1 MVETEIYFNNRK
13 ERKIVVVATM
23 SSGKSTL
30 INALLSKKLLPS
42 SNEACTATITKVINR
57 KQENY
62 SAKAYSEKKELLYE
76 EYDVSYEKMKEWNNN
91 ENISEIEIY
100 GNIPFANKKE
110 ILNLTLI
117 DTPGPNNSRNSVHQK
132 ILEKY
137 LENIDENTI
146 ILYVLNATQ
155 LGITDDSILLDNLI
169 KIVGNNSKNIIFVLN
184 KSDCFNNEDDDI
196 AKIMKGVSKYLE
208 KKGIE
213 NTDILPIA
221 ALPALK
227 IRSEPQSIK
236 QKQKRNYFID
246 IMNIDENLHLEKYSI
261 KENKDFELN
270 NMSYEEKAFFHTG
283 LHILENR
290 IIEKGREL

>member
-1 MVETEIYFNNRK
+1 MVETKINFNNRK
-13 ERKIVVVATM
+13 EKKIVVVATM

-117 DTPGPNNSRNSVHQK
+117 DTPGQ
-132 ILEKY
+132 
-137 LENIDENTI
+137 NTI

-169 KIVGNNSKNIIFVLN
+169 KIVGNKSKNIIFVLN
-184 KSDCFNNEDDDI
+184 KSDCFNNEDDDM

-236 QKQKRNYFID
+236 QKQKRDYFID

>member
-62 SAKAYSEKKELLYE
+62 NAKAYSEKKELLYE

-137 LENIDENTI
+137 LENIDENAI

-169 KIVGNNSKNIIFVLN
+169 KIVGNKSKNIIFVLN
-184 KSDCFNNEDDDI
+184 KLDYFSDEDDVLEALAI
-196 AKIMKGVSKYLE
+196 VSEYLE
-208 KKGIE
+208 KKGIV
-213 NTDILPIA
+213 NPDIFPVA
-221 ALPALK
+221 ALPALV
-227 IRSEPQSIK
+227 IRSETQDELEK
-236 QKQKRNYFID
+236 LHRNFYIN
-246 IMNIDENLHLEKYSI
+246 IMNIDENLHLEKYTVMKS
-261 KENKDFELN
+261 ENYKLKN
-270 NMSYEEKAFFHTG
+270 ISNEEKALLHTG
-283 LHILENR
+283 IHILENK
-290 IIEKGREL
+290 IIESGR